1 MDSLTVSQFKRS
13 VSASKST
20 RDEVRSLVARGRWRD
35 AEPDVDRSK
44 GFAARRASRG
54 TGRGAES
61 VQGDSLDYQPASF
74 LVEGAAVR
82 RAVAYV
88 ETTFGTTSSL
98 GTGFLISPRLFLT
111 NQHVIPDAAAA
122 LGALITFDRE
132 LDETGRPRATTSFTL
147 DPDAFCLFSDEAEL
161 DFALVAIGPRQ
172 SGQATL
178 AELGCCPI
186 SDAPNKHVLG
196 MNTNIIQHPNGMRKL
211 ISIRNNLLVARTDRT
226 LLYETDTETG
236 SSGSPV
242 FNDEWDLVA
251 LHHYGEPSIEHTD
264 DQGRPI
270 PTHVNEGIRASVIYA
285 ELDRRLASLPN
296 GPRAL
301 LVEALEL
308 GRKAAAITTG
318 PVLGPPRS
326 PPTVFPAPAREKQP
340 RSESKELSMPESRN
354 AQTLEVVVPLRIS
367 ISLGGI
373 DGSMPLAQVPQSLGM
388 PAQVLGR
395 KAEAIRVDIDYSNRN
410 GYQSNFIPGIDIALP
425 TLTGSTVAA
434 LAPLRAG
441 EPNAEQGELR
451 YQNFS
456 LKLNRSKKMA
466 IFTATN
472 IDGETYLS
480 VDRTTGEVSGGA
492 EGERWFEDPRVSAS
506 FFLDQTFYSEWSTY
520 FDRGHLTR
528 RTDPTWGTEIEAERA
543 NADTFHFSNCSP
555 QHFRFNQSTR
565 YWQGIERYVLETG
578 VLAQNE
584 RRRLCVFQ
592 GPLFDDSID
601 RMAGDVQIPSS
612 FFKVVC
618 WKGAV
623 GLKAVGMVVDQ
634 GALLDEPRRNL
645 GQPQAVTAVNVNHW
659 RVTIAAIEQRAG
671 LDFGQTVRAADT
683 ISVGQQPMVGREAL
697 QGRLITRM
705 EDLVL

>member
-1 MDSLTVSQFKRS
+1 VYALTVSRFKTLLLE
-13 VSASKST
+13 SKLD
-20 RDEVRSLVARGRWRD
+20 RDQVRSLVARGRWRD

-44 GFAARRASRG
+44 RFAARRAGRG
-54 TGRGAES
+54 ASRGAES

-88 ETTFGTTSSL
+88 EASFGTISSL
-98 GTGFLISPRLFLT
+98 GTGFLISPRLFIT
-111 NQHVIPDAAAA
+111 NQHVIPDSAAA

-132 LDETGRPRATTSFTL
+132 LDESGRPRATTSFTL
-147 DPDAFCLFSDEAEL
+147 DPDSFCLFSDEAEL

-178 AELGCCPI
+178 ADLGCCPI

-211 ISIRNNLLVARTDRT
+211 ISIRNNLLVARTQRT

-251 LHHYGEPSIEHTD
+251 LHHYGEPSFETKD
-264 DQGRPI
+264 DRGRPI
-270 PTHVNEGIRASVIYA
+270 PTHVNEGIRASVIFT
-285 ELDRRLASLPN
+285 ELERRLALLPSA
-296 GPRAL
+296 PRAL

-308 GRKAAAITTG
+308 GRRATAMSGG
-318 PVLGPPRS
+318 PVLGPPKAPFAPLPTS
-326 PPTVFPAPAREKQP
+326 PRKTPAL
-340 RSESKELSMPESRN
+340 SESKEISMSDSAS
-354 AQTLEVVVPLRIS
+354 AQTIEVVIPLRVS
-367 ISLGGI
+367 IAI
-373 DGSMPLAQVPQSLGM
+373 DGITSIEPEVSAVTGAIAP
-388 PAQVLGR
+388 VLGR
-395 KAEAIRVDIDYSNRN
+395 KAEALRVDVDYSNRN
-410 GYQSNFIPGIDIALP
+410 GYVSTFIPGIDIALP
-425 TLTGSTVAA
+425 TLTGSTAAA
-434 LAPLRAG
+434 LAPLRAS
-441 EPNAEQGELR
+441 EPRAEQGELR

-456 LKLNRSKKMA
+456 VKLNRSKKMA

-528 RTDPTWGTEIEAERA
+528 RADPTWGSPMEAQRA

-555 QHFRFNQSTR
+555 QHFRFNQSSR
-565 YWQGIERYVLETG
+565 FWQGIERYVLEAG
-578 VLAQNE
+578 VLAQGE
-584 RRRLCVFQ
+584 KRRLCVFQ
-592 GPLFDDSID
+592 GPLFDDAID

-612 FFKVVC
+612 FFKIVC
-618 WKGAV
+618 WKGTV

-634 GALLDEPRRNL
+634 GALLDEPRRFL
-645 GQPQAVTAVNVNHW
+645 GQPQAVASVNVNHW
-659 RVTIAAIEQRAG
+659 RVSIAAIETRAG
-671 LDFGQTVRAADT
+671 LDLGPTVRDADT
-683 ISVGQQPMVGREAL
+683 IDRAQQPVVGREAL

-705 EDLVL
+705 EDLIL